1 LRYRRRNL
9 ASRDRSRQR
18 VCRPTP
24 HRSRFIRTPV
34 A

>member
-1 LRYRRRNL
+1 LPPETDPG
-9 ASRDRSRQR
+9 SR
-18 VCRPTP
+18 VCHPTP